1 MQNLKHT
8 LYQTSSKDGED
19 IIAHIVNMCSIR
31 AELHQMGLKL
41 KDEEFNNILVSS
53 LPATWDTTM
62 MPYLG
67 NAMPSQ
73 QLVTTICDEYNKRK
87 AAKQQACDV

>member
-19 IIAHIVNMCSIR
+19 IVAHVVKMCSIQ
-31 AELHQMGLKL
+31 AELHQMGSKL

-62 MPYLG
+62 MSYLG
-67 NAMPSQ
+67 NAMSSQ
-73 QLVTTICDEYNKRK
+73 QLVTIICDEYNKGK
-87 AAKQQACDV
+87 AARQQACDV